1 MKKMII
7 RILLL
12 MLPALFLNAG
22 SVLLPDSLVLQ
33 TVYAQD
39 WKNEFVDICG
49 KTDNAMSLSKE
60 ELKRLI
66 ERCDRLRLTV
76 ENQEETEKKV
86 YLKRLRLCRELFA
99 YVLESKEKDATPGS
113 EAQTCWM
120 QERRGE
126 ILIK

>member
-60 ELKRLI
+60 ELKQLI

-99 YVLESKEKDATPGS
+99 YVLESKEK
-113 EAQTCWM
+113 E
-120 QERRGE
+120 
-126 ILIK
+126 